1 MHRHRRSGAISGD
14 FDAMGLGLFSS
25 PPPFALSASSNQ
37 GLPLSDDLDR
47 HFQFDNEKDFTN
59 KPISSSFA
67 FPSKSPDPS
76 YPASPQHS
84 CASPIRRPRPS
95 SVLNSPIRM
104 ASQNRPQSQVNSP
117 LTKFFMTEETS
128 LDAQNVPDPLI
139 DLDDVLHSNLHI
151 GDQSTIGTPHDDFL
165 ASPFIKPN
173 ASPFVSSPLSVQNTT
188 LFHQP
193 IHEATAD
200 DIAEELEDKK
210 GTRVSD
216 DDCEIFA
223 QAPNTLTDFYYN
235 GSCNSSTSS
244 LRSFS
249 NSNKVTNQMI
259 ENTFSN
265 GSKDSYNS
273 GQNQLSSINTPPSKR
288 SGAMAN
294 RYQSFYDQLYK
305 ISNAL
310 KVSSSESVN
319 LTVSTSNDV
328 ATNDLKERTLG
339 HLKSLQSLKSTSMK
353 RKVAKGTLRFQDAR
367 VHYTPHLAMESTS
380 MERPSVMLRLSS
392 KTGLNSEKPLAP
404 KPYAEPVEQTLRAHM
419 EPLLA
424 SKLSSNS
431 PSSLKS
437 ETSSTILS
445 ANSTVQSTDHSSLLS
460 GGEYN
465 KAKSWTSLNEE
476 KPSKAPSIVV
486 STDCEQVPSPS
497 TGSTCQQFPPN
508 NVEDELAVSSR
519 TSIIIDP
526 SVEQTSPKKS
536 PRRAASPIELSF
548 LRSTQIP
555 KYVPKDLTTRSQK
568 IGHRKSK
575 SMSLLLHRSFSAIS
589 NSSEVTALG
598 SPEKRHRRFR
608 DWFKKYND

>member
-25 PPPFALSASSNQ
+25 PPFALSASSNQ
-37 GLPLSDDLDR
+37 GLALSDDLDR
-47 HFQFDNEKDFTN
+47 HFQFDNERDFTN
-59 KPISSSFA
+59 KPIPSSFA

-84 CASPIRRPRPS
+84 CASPVRRPRPS
-95 SVLNSPIRM
+95 SVLNSPIKM
-104 ASQNRPQSQVNSP
+104 ASQTRPLSQVNSP

-151 GDQSTIGTPHDDFL
+151 GDQSAIGTPHDDFL
-165 ASPFIKPN
+165 ASPFIKTN
-173 ASPFVSSPLSVQNTT
+173 ASPFVSSPLSAQNTT

-193 IHEATAD
+193 IHETTAD

-210 GTRVSD
+210 GTGVSD
-216 DDCEIFA
+216 EDCEIFA
-223 QAPNTLTDFYYN
+223 HAPNRLTDFYYN

-249 NSNKVTNQMI
+249 NSNKATNQMMEKTI
-259 ENTFSN
+259 SN

-273 GQNQLSSINTPPSKR
+273 SQNQLSSINTPPSKR

-294 RYQSFYDQLYK
+294 RYQSFYDQSYK

-310 KVSSSESVN
+310 KVSSTESVN
-319 LTVSTSNDV
+319 LTVTTSNDV
-328 ATNDLKERTLG
+328 TSNELRERTLG
-339 HLKSLQSLKSTSMK
+339 HLKSLQSLKTASMK

-367 VHYTPHLAMESTS
+367 VHYNPQLAMESTS
-380 MERPSVMLRLSS
+380 MERPSVMLRLSAKS
-392 KTGLNSEKPLAP
+392 GLNSEKPLAP
-404 KPYAEPVEQTLRAHM
+404 KPYAEPVEQTLRAHT

-424 SKLSSNS
+424 SAKMSSNS

-476 KPSKAPSIVV
+476 KPNKAPSIVV
-486 STDCEQVPSPS
+486 STDCEQASSPS

-508 NVEDELAVSSR
+508 VEDELEVSSR
-519 TSIIIDP
+519 ASIILAP

-536 PRRAASPIELSF
+536 PRREASPIEQSF

-555 KYVPKDLTTRSQK
+555 KYSAKDLATRSQK

-589 NSSEVTALG
+589 NSSEVIALV

>member
-223 QAPNTLTDFYYN
+223 QAPNTLTE
-235 GSCNSSTSS
+235 
-244 LRSFS
+244 
-249 NSNKVTNQMI
+249 K
-259 ENTFSN
+259 TFSN

-273 GQNQLSSINTPPSKR
+273 GQNQLNSINTPPSKR

-608 DWFKKYND
+608 DWFK